1 MPRVTLTAAQRQNRE
16 FLAAIRAGQVRRGE
30 TDKDTAQMLPNRGA
44 RTYQR
49 RIQQPQTFTL
59 EEIRVLAQRYS
70 FTDYQLCQIIG
81 VEYHGST
88 PA

>member
-16 FLAAIRAGQVRRGE
+16 FLAALRAGQVRRGE
-30 TDKDTAQMLPNRGA
+30 KDIDTAQLLPGRKE
-44 RTYQR
+44 RTYYR
-49 RIQQPQTFTL
+49 RVKSPELFTIADL
-59 EEIRVLAQRYS
+59 RMLAQRYN

-88 PA
+88 PV